1 MARLLFIRE
10 ECMGNI
16 INRIFVSPKLMLGYF
31 GVMIF
36 MAGEGL
42 ELNWLPDYLQHN
54 GMTEAQTGLIYTIYG
69 LMVAISSWFSGVLAE
84 IFGVRRV
91 MFIGLVLFYI
101 GSFFFLTFGIPTNSL
116 YWIIPTY
123 AIRGLA
129 YPLFAYGFLVWVA
142 YEAPAERLG
151 SAVGIFWFMYSGGV
165 AVIGTKYSDIMLNY
179 FHMQHLHLLWTALIF
194 VTLGAIIALALS
206 GGDTASNNNQKS
218 EKASFAYL
226 LNGLTILTKKPKVAM
241 GGIVRMINT
250 SAAYGFPVFI
260 PALLIAQSYDKSVW
274 LSVVFWLWMTNVA
287 FNLLWGIIADKLGW
301 RNVVM
306 WFGCVGCA
314 ITTFLFYY
322 AIVSHASVLT
332 ITIIAS
338 VYGCFLAAFV
348 PLSAIMPMLAPNEK
362 GAAMSILNFG
372 AGMSYFFGYF
382 IVTLFIASIGSAGVI
397 YIYTI
402 LYVVA
407 AILMIF
413 VNVKQPSGDSI
424 EHELSVAVKEAL

>member
-1 MARLLFIRE
+1 
-10 ECMGNI
+10 MGNI
-16 INRIFVSPKLMLGYF
+16 INKIFVSPKLMLGYF
-31 GVMIF
+31 GVLIF

-42 ELNWLPDYLQHN
+42 ELNWLPEYLQQYGH
-54 GMTEAQTGLIYTIYG
+54 MTKAETGLIYTVYG

-84 IFGVRRV
+84 IYGVRRV
-91 MFIGLVLFYI
+91 MFIGLILFYI
-101 GSFFFLTFGIPTNSL
+101 GSFLFLVFGMPSHSL

-142 YEAPAERLG
+142 YEAPAEKLG

-165 AVIGTKYSDIMLNY
+165 AVIGTGYSDLMLNT
-179 FHMQHLHLLWTALIF
+179 FHMEHLHLLWTALIF
-194 VTLGAIIALALS
+194 VTLGAVIALALS
-206 GGDTASNNNQKS
+206 GGDSNSTKS
-218 EKASFAYL
+218 NHASFSYL
-226 LNGLTILTKKPKVAM
+226 LNGLTILVKKPKVAM

-260 PALLIAQSYDKSVW
+260 PALLIAEHYDKHVW
-274 LSVVFWLWMTNVA
+274 LSVVFWLWTVNVI
-287 FNLLWGIIADKLGW
+287 FNLLWGIIGDKLGW

-306 WFGCVGCA
+306 WFGCVGCG

-322 AIVSHASVLT
+322 AITAHASVLT
-332 ITIIAS
+332 ITLIAS

-348 PLSAIMPMLAPNEK
+348 PLSAIMPMLAPNDK

-382 IVTLFIASIGSAGVI
+382 IVTLFIDYVDNAGVI
-397 YIYTI
+397 YIYTG
-402 LYVVA
+402 LYFVA
-407 AILMIF
+407 AVLMIF
-413 VNVKQPSGDSI
+413 VNVKQPSKDTVD
-424 EHELSVAVKEAL
+424 HEASLAIKEAL

>member
-1 MARLLFIRE
+1 MS
-10 ECMGNI
+10 NI
-16 INRIFVSPKLMLGYF
+16 INKIFVSPKLMLGYF

-42 ELNWLPDYLQHN
+42 ELNWLPEYLQHN
-54 GMTEAQTGLIYTIYG
+54 GMTEQQTGLIYTVYG

-84 IFGVRRV
+84 IYGVRRV
-91 MFIGLVLFYI
+91 MFIGLILFYI
-101 GSFFFLTFGIPTNSL
+101 GSFFFLVFGMPSHNL

-142 YEAPAERLG
+142 YEAPAEKLG

-179 FHMQHLHLLWTALIF
+179 YHIEHIHVLWTALIF
-194 VTLGAIIALALS
+194 VTLGAVIALALS
-206 GGDTASNNNQKS
+206 KDGANSSTKS
-218 EKASFAYL
+218 EKASFSYL
-226 LNGLTILTKKPKVAM
+226 LNGLTILVKKPKVTM

-260 PALLIAQSYDKSVW
+260 PALLIAKHYDSSVW
-274 LSVVFWLWMTNVA
+274 LSVVFWLWMVNVA
-287 FNLLWGIIADKLGW
+287 FNLIWGVIGDKLGW

-322 AIVSHASVLT
+322 AIEMQASVLT
-332 ITIIAS
+332 LTLIAS

-348 PLSAIMPMLAPNEK
+348 PLSAIMPMLAPKDK

-382 IVTLFIASIGSAGVI
+382 IVTLFISSVGSAGVI
-397 YIYTI
+397 YIYTG
-402 LYVVA
+402 LYLIA
-407 AILMIF
+407 AFLMIF
-413 VNVKQPSGDSI
+413 VNVKQQQNDSI
-424 EHELSVAVKEAL
+424 EHEVEMAVKEAL

>member
-1 MARLLFIRE
+1 MSNL
-10 ECMGNI
+10 
-16 INRIFVSPKLMLGYF
+16 INKIFVSPKLMLGYF

-42 ELNWLPDYLQHN
+42 ELNWLPEYLQQSGH
-54 GMTEAQTGLIYTIYG
+54 MTQAQTGLIYTIYG

-84 IFGVRRV
+84 IYGVRRV
-91 MFIGLVLFYI
+91 MFIGLILFYV
-101 GSFFFLTFGIPTNSL
+101 GSFFFLTFGMPTHNL

-142 YEAPAERLG
+142 YEAPAEKLG

-165 AVIGTKYSDIMLNY
+165 AVIGTGYSNVMLNY
-179 FHMQHLHLLWTALIF
+179 YHISHLHVLWTALIF
-194 VTLGAIIALALS
+194 VTIGAVVALALS
-206 GGDTASNNNQKS
+206 GGDKNSENKKT
-218 EKASFAYL
+218 EKASFSYL

-260 PALLIAQSYDKSVW
+260 PALLIAEHYDKDVW
-274 LSVVFWLWMTNVA
+274 LSVVTWLWMVNVI
-287 FNLLWGIIADKLGW
+287 FNLLWGIIGDKLGW

-322 AIVSHASVLT
+322 AIEAHASVLT
-332 ITIIAS
+332 ITLIAS

-348 PLSAIMPMLAPNEK
+348 PLSAIMPMLAPKDK

-382 IVTLFIASIGSAGVI
+382 IVTLFIASVGNAGVI
-397 YIYTI
+397 YIYTV
-402 LYVVA
+402 LYLVA
-407 AILMIF
+407 ACLMVF
-413 VNVKQPSGDSI
+413 VNVGQPKTDSV
-424 EHELSVAVKEAL
+424 EHEVAVAVKEAL

>member
-1 MARLLFIRE
+1 MSNL
-10 ECMGNI
+10 
-16 INRIFVSPKLMLGYF
+16 INKIFVSPKLMLGYF

-42 ELNWLPDYLQHN
+42 ELNWLPEYLQQSGH
-54 GMTEAQTGLIYTIYG
+54 MTQAQTGLIYTIYG

-84 IFGVRRV
+84 IYGVRRV
-91 MFIGLVLFYI
+91 MFIGLVLFYV
-101 GSFFFLTFGIPTNSL
+101 GSFFFLTFGMPTHNL

-142 YEAPAERLG
+142 YEAPAEKLG

-165 AVIGTKYSDIMLNY
+165 AVIGTGYSNVMLNY
-179 FHMQHLHLLWTALIF
+179 YHISHLHVLWTALIF
-194 VTLGAIIALALS
+194 VTVGAVVALALS
-206 GGDTASNNNQKS
+206 GGDKNSDNKKT
-218 EKASFAYL
+218 EKASFSYL

-260 PALLIAQSYDKSVW
+260 PALLIAEHYDKDVW
-274 LSVVFWLWMTNVA
+274 LSVVTWLWMVNVI
-287 FNLLWGIIADKLGW
+287 FNLLWGIIGDKLGW

-322 AIVSHASVLT
+322 AIEAHASVLT
-332 ITIIAS
+332 ITLIAS

-348 PLSAIMPMLAPNEK
+348 PLSAIMPMLAPKDK

-382 IVTLFIASIGSAGVI
+382 IVTLFIASVGNAGVI
-397 YIYTI
+397 YIYTA
-402 LYVVA
+402 LYLVA
-407 AILMIF
+407 ACLMIF
-413 VNVKQPSGDSI
+413 VNVGQPTSDSVD
-424 EHELSVAVKEAL
+424 HEVGAAVKEAL